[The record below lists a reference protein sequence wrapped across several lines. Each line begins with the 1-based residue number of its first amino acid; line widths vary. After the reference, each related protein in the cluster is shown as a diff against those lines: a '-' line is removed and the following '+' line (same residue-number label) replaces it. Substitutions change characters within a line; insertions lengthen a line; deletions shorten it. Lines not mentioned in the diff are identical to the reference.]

1 MAAVALLP
9 SIYAD
14 ARYIDAVS
22 SHLQGPAD
30 KPELLDL
37 IEPFVYEYTAGLGG
51 SISAEHGIGVMK
63 PTKLHYSKSPEAI
76 KMMQLMK
83 KTLDP
88 NRILN
93 PYKTVLLD

>member
-1 MAAVALLP
+1 MP
-9 SIYAD
+9 SL
-14 ARYIDAVS
+14 
-22 SHLQGPAD
+22 HFKGPAD